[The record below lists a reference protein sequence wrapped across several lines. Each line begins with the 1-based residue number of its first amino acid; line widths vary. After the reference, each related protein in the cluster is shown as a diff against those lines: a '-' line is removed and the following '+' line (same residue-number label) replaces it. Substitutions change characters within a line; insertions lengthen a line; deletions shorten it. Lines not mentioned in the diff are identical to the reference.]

1 MVLCWKVVAVW
12 QAGWLDLCF
21 WTIRWMDGRG
31 GSEIKMLRMQGVEDR
46 GVEECFLIF
55 ILDCNK
61 SEKET

>member
-1 MVLCWKVVAVW
+1 
-12 QAGWLDLCF
+12 
-21 WTIRWMDGRG
+21 MDGRG